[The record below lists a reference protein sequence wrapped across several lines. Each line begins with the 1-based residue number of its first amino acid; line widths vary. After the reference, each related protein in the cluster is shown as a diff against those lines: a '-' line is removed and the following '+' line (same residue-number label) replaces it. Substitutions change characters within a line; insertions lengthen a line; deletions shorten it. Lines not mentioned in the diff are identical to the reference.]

1 MEWMYEWIKREDIR
15 QVIYWITLIEDGMA
29 KVEEIEGLTEEQFNE
44 IAENPNAYIRTAI
57 IHDVE
62 MIGGW

>member
-15 QVIYWITLIEDGMA
+15 KVVYWITLIADGMA
-29 KVEEIEGLTEEQFNE
+29 KVEEIEGLTEEQFSE
-44 IAENPNAYIRTAI
+44 IVKNPNAYIRTAV